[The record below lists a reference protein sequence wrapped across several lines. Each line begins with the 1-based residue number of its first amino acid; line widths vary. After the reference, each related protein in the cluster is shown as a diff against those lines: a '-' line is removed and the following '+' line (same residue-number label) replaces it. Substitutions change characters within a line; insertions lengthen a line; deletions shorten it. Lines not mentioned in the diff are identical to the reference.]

1 MPGLYFEEFTVGQ
14 VFDHPWRRTVTEADN
29 VGFCSM
35 TMNPARLHLDA
46 EYAAGTEFGRPL
58 VNSLLTLG
66 MMIGMSVND
75 TTFGTTIANLGMTDV
90 RFPKPLFHGDTL
102 RISTAV
108 LSLRASRSRPG
119 QGIVEFGHTAF
130 NQHDEV
136 VAACTR
142 QALMIRRPG

>member
-29 VGFCSM
+29 VLFCGM

-46 EYAAGTEFGRPL
+46 AHAAETEFGRPL

-66 MMIGMSVND
+66 MMVGMSVND
-75 TTFGTTIANLGMTDV
+75 TTFGTAIANLGMTDV

-102 RISTAV
+102 RISTRI
-108 LSLRASRSRPG
+108 LSVRASASRPT
-119 QGIVEFGHTAF
+119 QGIVEFEHTAY

-136 VAACTR
+136 VGVCRR
-142 QALMIRRPG
+142 QGLMMRRPA